1 MPWGKLHVLVLDRWG
16 LKVSRI
22 QSRETINHKFALL
35 LINEASLYVQDVFPI
50 GFKPETKK
58 FFLYISDWI
67 WKTQCVEGERAPSIA
82 RWSTLT
88 SDSTKGEQCI
98 KTDHSLNFNKQNHY

>member
-1 MPWGKLHVLVLDRWG
+1 M
-16 LKVSRI
+16 SRI

-58 FFLYISDWI
+58 FFFYILAI
-67 WKTQCVEGERAPSIA
+67 EFEKPSV
-82 RWSTLT
+82 
-88 SDSTKGEQCI
+88 
-98 KTDHSLNFNKQNHY
+98 